1 MNEYEMYLNERFT
14 KPNPNLHQEVGKL
27 AKCCYLLTQ
36 DRHKLADIRYFR
48 MGCRLSLSY
57 QGVKNTHPYPIGSCV
72 LLPNNVYDQ
81 TDR

>member
-1 MNEYEMYLNERFT
+1 MYLNERFM

-36 DRHKLADIRYFR
+36 DRDTNWQTL
-48 MGCRLSLSY
+48 
-57 QGVKNTHPYPIGSCV
+57 GVTGWAVGYPPPIGAFKNTL